1 MPDNRLVL
9 PSGTAPHLRG
19 DAAAQES
26 PGVPAQ
32 HLLLSPRPPTSI
44 VAVGRHN
51 DHIASVTRQANSDR
65 LRLSQAA
72 AAALPPPSLLSVQ
85 RYNADATS
93 STSSTS
99 KASMFIRPRQRP
111 KRPAKAYELQTML
124 DRNRNLLKS
133 GEIRRLLSAAQW
145 RKLEEDT
152 RDLERALQDDEGKAA
167 VPPHEHGLEDVL
179 MELTVQDAAANADR
193 EASPTASAVRH
204 TQSSSLPRSPH
215 MPSSPLPMA
224 TQGPTRRGKAEMM
237 SVEENAKLQRAN
249 FEAEREMERTREYE
263 LMGRQ
268 MGHMSLVAGR
278 DGGKQARKLRSTGD
292 EEDEV
297 DVLGLGK
304 RLDEAAAD
312 PAFPETNDVDW

>member
-9 PSGTAPHLRG
+9 PFGTAPHLRG

-26 PGVPAQ
+26 PGVAAQ

-44 VAVGRHN
+44 VAVGTHN
-51 DHIASVTRQANSDR
+51 DHIANVTRQANSDR
-65 LRLSQAA
+65 LRLSHAA
-72 AAALPPPSLLSVQ
+72 AAAAPPSLLSVQ

-111 KRPAKAYELQTML
+111 KRPAKAYELQAML

-133 GEIRRLLSAAQW
+133 GEVRRLLSAAQL

-152 RDLERALQDDEGKAA
+152 RDLVRALQDDEGKAA
-167 VPPHEHGLEDVL
+167 VAPHEQGLEDVL
-179 MELTVQDAAANADR
+179 MELTVQDAAANADG
-193 EASPTASAVRH
+193 EASPKARAVRH

-268 MGHMSLVAGR
+268 MGHMSLVTGR
-278 DGGKQARKLRSTGD
+278 DGGKQARKLHNTGD

-304 RLDEAAAD
+304 RLDEAVAD
-312 PAFPETNDVDW
+312 TAFSETKDVDW